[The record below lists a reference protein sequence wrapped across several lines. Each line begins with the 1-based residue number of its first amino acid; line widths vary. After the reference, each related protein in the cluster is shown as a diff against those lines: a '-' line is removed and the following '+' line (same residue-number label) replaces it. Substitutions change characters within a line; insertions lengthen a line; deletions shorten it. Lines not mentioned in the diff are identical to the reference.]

1 MPYKRQV
8 VVSDGSQLNQ
18 VSDTRPGRT
27 LYDPGHPD
35 ADADGFVAY
44 PNVDVNT
51 ELVDMMVARRVFE
64 ANASVFQAAKAMLR
78 RSLDI

>member
-1 MPYKRQV
+1 MGFSRSSRFPAEFA
-8 VVSDGSQLNQ
+8 G
-18 VSDTRPGRT
+18 P
-27 LYDPGHPD
+27 DPGHPD